1 MTPTRRT
8 VVVLAA
14 VVAAATTLV
23 ACSGSD
29 QDDYCAALTD
39 EKATLER
46 LSQRADDP
54 AGGALSESID
64 VFERLRDASPEDIRD
79 EWTTYVIAW
88 QGLESALERAGVD
101 AGVFTEGERPEGV
114 SEAELDAVRDAA
126 DKMRSQPVVDAA
138 GGIEQHATD
147 VCGVDL
153 GGSGL

>member
-1 MTPTRRT
+1 MRAAPLALT
-8 VVVLAA
+8 VALFTSL
-14 VVAAATTLV
+14 VAAGCSDAT
-23 ACSGSD
+23 
-29 QDDYCAALTD
+29 DDYCAALTD

-54 AGGALSESID
+54 ASGALSDSVD
-64 VFERLRDASPEDIRD
+64 VFEGLRDASPEDIRD

-88 QGLESALERAGVD
+88 QGLESALSRAGVD
-101 AGVFTEGERPEGV
+101 AGALADGEQPEGV
-114 SEAELDAVRDAA
+114 TDAELDAVRDAA

>member
-1 MTPTRRT
+1 MRAALLPLS
-8 VVVLAA
+8 VALATSL
-14 VVAAATTLV
+14 VAAG
-23 ACSGSD
+23 CSD
-29 QDDYCAALTD
+29 AADDYCAALT
-39 EKATLER
+39 EEQATLER

-54 AGGALSESID
+54 ASGALSDSVG
-64 VFERLRDASPEDIRD
+64 VFEGLRDASPEDIRD

-88 QGLESALERAGVD
+88 QGLEAALARAGVD
-101 AGVFTEGERPEGV
+101 AGAFTEGEQPQGV
-114 SEAELDAVRDAA
+114 TDAELDAVRDAA